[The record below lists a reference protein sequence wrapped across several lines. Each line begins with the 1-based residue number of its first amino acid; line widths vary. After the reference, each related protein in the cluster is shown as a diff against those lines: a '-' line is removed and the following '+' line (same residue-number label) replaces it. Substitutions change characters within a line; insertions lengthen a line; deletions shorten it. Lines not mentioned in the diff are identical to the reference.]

1 MEMHTNKQLLRSQ
14 AFIDGKWVDAQSGK
28 TFDVI
33 NPATQEIITHVPDMG
48 ESDTLLAIEAANQAF
63 QKWRY
68 VASKEREE
76 ILLRWFD
83 LMMENQA
90 DLAKLMTLEQGKP
103 LKEAAAEV
111 EYAAAFVQWFAEEAK
126 RTYGDVIPNTS
137 DGKRIIVIKQPI
149 GVAAAITPWN
159 FPLAMITRK
168 CAPAL
173 AAGCSVVLK
182 PAKETPLSALALAV
196 LAEAAGFPAGLLNI
210 VTSIDAET
218 VGKALTLSKIIRK
231 VSFTGS
237 TAVGKLLM
245 MQSASTVKKISLELG
260 GNAPFIVFN
269 DADIDQAVQ
278 GAIAAKFRNSG
289 QTCICPNRILVQ
301 DAIYDEFARKLTQEV
316 KKLKVG
322 NGLEPGIDQGPL
334 INHKAVEKV
343 QAHLKDA
350 LAKGAKIL
358 TGGNV
363 IEGNF
368 FEPTV
373 LIDANSEMLLA
384 HEETFGP
391 IAALF
396 RFHTLEQGINMANDT
411 QFGLASYFYSENIH
425 RVFYIAEALECGMV
439 GVNTG
444 RISAEFVP
452 FGGVKESGIGREG
465 SKYGIDEYLE
475 IKTVSFGQFADKI
488 TQF

>member
-1 MEMHTNKQLLRSQ
+1 MEMLTNKQLLRSQ
-14 AFIDGKWVDAQSGK
+14 AFIDGKWVNAQSGK
-28 TFDVI
+28 TFDVL
-33 NPATQEIITHVPDMG
+33 NPATQEVITHVPDMG
-48 ESDTLLAIEAANQAF
+48 ESDTLKAIDAANRAF
-63 QKWRY
+63 QSWRTS
-68 VASKEREE
+68 ASQQREE
-76 ILLRWFD
+76 ILYRWFN
-83 LMMENQA
+83 LIMANQA

-103 LKEAAAEV
+103 LKESMGEV

-126 RTYGDVIPNTS
+126 RTYGDVIPPTA
-137 DGKRIIVIKQPI
+137 DGRRFIVIKQPI

-173 AAGCSVVLK
+173 AAGCTVVLK
-182 PAKETPLSALALAV
+182 PAEETPLSALALAA
-196 LAEAAGFPAGLLNI
+196 LAVEAGLPAGVLNI
-210 VTSIDAET
+210 VTTVDAET
-218 VGKALTLSKIIRK
+218 VGKVLTLSKIVRK

-260 GNAPFIVFN
+260 GNAPFIVFD
-269 DADIDQAVQ
+269 DANMDQAVQ
-278 GAIAAKFRNSG
+278 GAIFAKFRNSG

-301 DAIYDEFARKLTQEV
+301 DAIYDEFAEKLTQGV

-322 NGLEPGIDQGPL
+322 NGLKAGIDQGPL
-334 INHKAVEKV
+334 INQNAVAKV
-343 QAHLKDA
+343 RAHLKDA

-363 IEGNF
+363 IEGTF

-373 LIDANSEMLLA
+373 LIDANSDMLLA

-391 IAALF
+391 VAALF
-396 RFHTLEQGINMANDT
+396 RFHTLEQGISMANDT

-425 RVFYIAEALECGMV
+425 RVFHVAEALESGMV
-439 GVNTG
+439 GVNSG
-444 RISAEFVP
+444 RISTEVIP

-475 IKTVSFGQFADKI
+475 IKTISFGEF
-488 TQF
+488 